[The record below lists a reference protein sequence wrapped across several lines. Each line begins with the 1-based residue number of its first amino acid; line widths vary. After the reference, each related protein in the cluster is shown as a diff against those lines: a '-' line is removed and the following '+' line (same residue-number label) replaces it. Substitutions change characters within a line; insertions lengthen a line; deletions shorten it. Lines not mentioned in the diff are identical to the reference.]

1 MSTAKEFG
9 SRLQTVIAHH
19 LGPPGEISNL
29 ARLTGGA
36 TRVTWSFDA
45 LIADLIQPLILQQCP
60 ARQRNNDQPVERM
73 ARVVGGMDAAL
84 MQEAE
89 RAGVPAPRVRLI
101 LEEEDGLGPGF
112 ITDRIEGETIGG
124 RIVRSETFA
133 AARDSMT
140 RQCGEILARIH
151 RMDASRHT
159 FLVEHGA
166 ADQVST
172 YRDIW
177 DRFDHPHP
185 AMDLGFRW
193 AAEHLPAAAPLCLVH
208 GDFRNGNF
216 VVGADGIRAVLDWE
230 LAHVGD
236 PMEDLGWLC
245 MRTWRF
251 GGEGIVGGFGR
262 REDLFE
268 SYEQAGGM
276 PVDPERV
283 RFWEAFGCLKWAVMC
298 MIKGQGYLGDR
309 DRGGGVRSVEALA
322 IGRRVSEP
330 IYDFLNLVYSLG

>member
-1 MSTAKEFG
+1 MNTPEEFW
-9 SRLQTVIAHH
+9 SRLQTVIARH
-19 LGPPGEISNL
+19 LGSPGEISNL
-29 ARLTGGA
+29 TRLTGGA
-36 TRVTWSFDA
+36 TRVTWSFDV

-73 ARVVGGMDAAL
+73 ARVIGGMDAVL

-112 ITDRIEGETIGG
+112 ISDRIEGETIGG
-124 RIVRSETFA
+124 RIVRSEKFA
-133 AARDSMT
+133 AASESMA
-140 RQCGEILARIH
+140 RQCGEILALIH
-151 RMDASRHT
+151 RMDANRHS
-159 FLVEHGA
+159 FLIEHGA
-166 ADQVST
+166 AQQVSI

-177 DRFDHPHP
+177 DSFGHPQP
-185 AMDLGFRW
+185 AMELGFRW
-193 AAEHLPAAAPLCLVH
+193 ALEHFPAPVPARLVH

-216 VVGADGIRAVLDWE
+216 VVGPDGIRSVLDWE
-230 LAHVGD
+230 LAHLGD

-251 GGEGIVGGFGR
+251 GGDGPAGGFGR

-268 SYEQAGGM
+268 SYEKAGGIS
-276 PVDPERV
+276 VESERV
-283 RFWEAFGCLKWAVMC
+283 GFWEAFGSLKWAVMC
-298 MIKGQGYLGDR
+298 MIKGQGYLSGAPR
-309 DRGGGVRSVEALA
+309 NVEALA

-330 IYDFLNLVYSLG
+330 IYDFLKLVYSGG